1 MLQKILIILTI
12 NLSVLHNYFGNKIIF
27 RSVSIK
33 VKFLDTLAKRFF
45 TYINSLG
52 LINSFKE
59 CLKNDIRFW
68 RHFLSFYKLFI

>member
-1 MLQKILIILTI
+1 MLQKNMIILTI
-12 NLSVLHNYFGNKIIF
+12 NLSVLYNYFGNKIIF

-33 VKFLDTLAKRFF
+33 VEFLDILAKRFF
-45 TYINSLG
+45 TYINSLE

-68 RHFLSFYKLFI
+68 RHFLL